1 MGHDAECGC
10 DVEERRRAGWRK
22 MPLANEGRAE
32 RCPGGQKRG
41 LRGPECPVVC
51 VCVCV
56 AAGYGSAGDH
66 SSITFQAM
74 LRGVVPA
81 KREAKQVAEKIMLG
95 M

>member
-1 MGHDAECGC
+1 MKAAPKDAL
-10 DVEERRRAGWRK
+10 AG
-22 MPLANEGRAE
+22 
-32 RCPGGQKRG
+32 KRG
-41 LRGPECPVVC
+41 DYADPNVRWC

-66 SSITFQAM
+66 SSITFQTM